1 MSTPDLKEIH
11 DFLVSLAHKAG
22 DIINNA
28 LPDNSGTGSKKNST
42 FAGQTN
48 TNSAIYKDL
57 LIRESFQIRR
67 RPSH

>member
-28 LPDNSGTGSKKNST
+28 LPDNSGTDSKKNST
-42 FAGQTN
+42 LAGQTI
-48 TNSAIYKDL
+48 TNSAIY
-57 LIRESFQIRR
+57 IG
-67 RPSH
+67 